1 MKLYNVPPK
10 YYTYLAVIFLIGC
23 GSTTLIS
30 TPVENIDTVPLKIA
44 DLTEAEKK
52 NWSHTDLITDT
63 IPGMSLDKA
72 YREIIGTKKGRPV
85 VVAVIDAGIDLKH
98 EDLDDVL
105 WINKDEKPGNGID
118 DDRNGYIDDVHGYN
132 FLGESYNEQLEMARI
147 LRLKLGDA
155 ALQATAKAE
164 LEKEYSEATQNK
176 AQYEQILQAV
186 SQADGAVQQHLGKK
200 EYTKEEVQAIKT
212 EDASLQQ
219 SQAILMQM
227 YNFGDSIPDVLDELR
242 DGIKYFSD
250 QLNYNLNVNF
260 SGRDDVGDNPY
271 DLMDLGY
278 GDGNPQSRFEDEDH
292 GTHVA
297 GIIAAERNNGRG
309 MRGVANYARIMSLRA
324 VPNGDEYDKDIAL
337 AIRYAV
343 DNGARVV
350 NCSFG
355 KGFSPNAEW
364 VYEAIQ
370 YAASK
375 NVLIVHAAGNEGMD
389 IDKIE
394 NPNFPN
400 DHKNNSGTEI
410 ADNVIEV
417 GSLTQNYGSEMVSS
431 FSNYGKKNVDVFA
444 PGSAIYSTMPGNKY
458 EFQGGTSMAA
468 PHVSGLAAL
477 ILSYYPK
484 LSAVQV
490 KKIIK
495 QSGLSSKTSVILSGD
510 SSISRNFT
518 EISSSGKMV
527 NAFNAMILADGV
539 AKGRVKLQ

>member
-10 YYTYLAVIFLIGC
+10 YYAYLAILLLMGC

-44 DLTEAEKK
+44 DLTEAQKK
-52 NWSHTDLITDT
+52 NWSHADLVSDT
-63 IPGMSLDKA
+63 IPGMSLDRT
-72 YREIIGTKKGRPV
+72 YREIIGTRKGRPV
-85 VVAVIDAGIDLKH
+85 IVAVIDAGIDLKH

-105 WINKDEKPGNGID
+105 WVNRDEKPGNGID
-118 DDRNGYIDDVHGYN
+118 DDRNGYIDDIHGYN
-132 FLGESYNEQLEMARI
+132 FLGDSYNEQLEMARI

-155 ALQATAKAE
+155 ALQAKARAE
-164 LEKEYSEATQNK
+164 LEKEYNEATQNK

-186 SQADGAVQQHLGKK
+186 SQADANMQQHLGKK
-200 EYTKEEVQAIKT
+200 EYTQEDVQGIKS
-212 EDASLQQ
+212 EDPSIQQ

-227 YNFGDSIPDVLDELR
+227 YNFADSIPEVLKELK
-242 DGIKYFSD
+242 DGIKHFSD

-278 GDGNPQSRFEDEDH
+278 GNGNPQNQYPDEDH

-297 GIIAAERNNGRG
+297 GIIAAERTNGRG
-309 MRGVANYARIMSLRA
+309 IRGVANNALIMSLRA

-343 DNGARVV
+343 DNGAQII

-355 KGFSPNAEW
+355 KGFSPNSEW

-370 YAASK
+370 YAGSK
-375 NVLIVHAAGNEGMD
+375 DVLIVHAAGNEGMD
-389 IDKIE
+389 IDRPE

-400 DHKNNSGTEI
+400 DHRNNSGSEI
-410 ADNVIEV
+410 SDNVIEV
-417 GSLTQNYGSEMVSS
+417 GSLTENYGSEMVSS
-431 FSNYGKKNVDVFA
+431 FSNYGKNNVDVFA
-444 PGSAIYSTMPGNKY
+444 PGSGIYSTMPGNTY

-477 ILSYYPK
+477 ILSYNPK

-490 KKIIK
+490 KKIIE
-495 QSGLSSKTSVILSGD
+495 QSGLSSKTSVILNGD
-510 SSISRNFT
+510 PSTARSFT

-527 NAFNAMILADGV
+527 NAYNAMILADGV
-539 AKGRVKLQ
+539 SKGRVQLQ